1 MRASALLLLLV
12 LAPSLLAQEAAPLGW
27 EPERTWVFAAGVLRW
42 QSKDFSGFPVEGR
55 RDVEL
60 VAALERAGVPRSHIT
75 WLKDEECT
83 RARLQEGLE
92 ASLARTRPGDLFVFY
107 YTGHGS
113 QDRQAR
119 ASFAPHDADSGRP
132 ATLWPVPGIVD
143 AIDAKGRAD
152 RNLLLADCCYSGA
165 LADAV
170 GEGKR
175 RAAYAVLASSLR
187 TSVSTGN
194 WTFTECL
201 LAALRGERRLDGD
214 GDGLVEL
221 DELGRYAEEEMA
233 WAEEQLSCARVTGGF
248 ARDAALARVVTSAPP
263 APRVGERLLVE
274 SEGEW
279 WRAVVLEAN
288 AEQVRVH
295 YVGWDAKYDEWVG
308 PARVKPFAWPAARPK
323 GQKVQVEWDGKW
335 YPAVVLEERLGLHK
349 VHYDGHEDAWD
360 EWVSAD
366 RIRDAGAKG
375 ERRRRRR

>member
-1 MRASALLLLLV
+1 MRRLLTAVLLLV
-12 LAPSLLAQEAAPLGW
+12 LSAPLSAQELGW

-42 QSKDFSGFPVEGR
+42 QSKDFSGFPAEGR

-60 VAALERAGVPRSHIT
+60 VAALEKAGVPKAHIT

-83 RARLQEGLE
+83 RARLQEELE
-92 ASLARTRPGDLFVFY
+92 ASLGRTRPGDLFVFY

-113 QDRQAR
+113 QDREAR

-132 ATLWPVPGIVD
+132 ATLWSVPGIVD
-143 AIDAKGRAD
+143 AIDTKGRAD

-170 GEGKR
+170 AAGKR

-201 LAALRGERRLDGD
+201 LAGLRGERRLDGD

-221 DELGRYAEEEMA
+221 DELGRFAEEEMA
-233 WAEEQLSCARVTGGF
+233 WAEEQLSCARVTGSF
-248 ARDAALARVVTSAPP
+248 AKDAALARVVKAAPP

-274 SEGEW
+274 DEGEW
-279 WRAVVLEAN
+279 WRAVVLEADG
-288 AEQVRVH
+288 ERVRVH
-295 YVGWDAKYDEWVG
+295 FVGWDAKYDAWV
-308 PARVKPFAWPAARPK
+308 PPSRVKPFAWPAARPA
-323 GQKVQVEWDGKW
+323 GQKVQVEWNGKW
-335 YPAVVLEERLGLHK
+335 YPARVLEERLGLHK
-349 VHYDGHEDAWD
+349 VHYDDHEDTWD
-360 EWVSAD
+360 EWVAAE
-366 RIRDAGAKG
+366 RIRDADAKR